1 MYATSDTGRAVINE
15 SSDATLTRDTSTLH
29 VVSTSAASTQGV
41 MSQEMAHGGV
51 INDQMNTFDSEKLV
65 SELAVPIIVA
75 VGVAA
80 SFGFLLASR
89 RRR

>member
-1 MYATSDTGRAVINE
+1 
-15 SSDATLTRDTSTLH
+15 
-29 VVSTSAASTQGV
+29 

-51 INDQMNTFDSEKLV
+51 INDQMNTFDNEKLV
-65 SELAVPIIVA
+65 SQLAVPIIVA
-75 VGVAA
+75 VGVVA